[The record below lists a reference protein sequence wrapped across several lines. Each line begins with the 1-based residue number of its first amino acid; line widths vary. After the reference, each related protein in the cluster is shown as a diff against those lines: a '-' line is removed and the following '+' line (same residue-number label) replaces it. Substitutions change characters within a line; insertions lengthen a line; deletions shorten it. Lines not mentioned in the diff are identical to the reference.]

1 MQKLIDTLVFLLT
14 RPPLLAK
21 EASLSAYGKARIWY
35 ARKVSFK
42 SGLQDVFLIVL
53 GILSAGLG
61 LKGFLLPNHF
71 LDGGATGIALL
82 TARFSE
88 IPFAVLLV
96 AVNLPFIIIG
106 HQLIS
111 SQFAYRTVLAIIGLA
126 LATTFIPYPVITQ
139 DKLLVAVFGG
149 FFLGAGIG
157 FSVRGG
163 AVIDGTEV
171 LAIALSRK
179 TGLTIGDVILIFNIL
194 IFSVAAYLINME
206 TALYAVLTY
215 MAASKAVDFF
225 IEGIEEYTGVS
236 IVSVHC
242 DEIRDFIIYEMGRG
256 VTVYSGKRGYGK
268 RGLTVADVEV
278 VYTVVTRLEVNRLKT
293 EIAKIDPHAF
303 VVMSGVKDVVGG
315 VVKKRRLS
323 H

>member
-14 RPPLLAK
+14 RPPQLAK

-171 LAIALSRK
+171 LAIYISKISSLSV
-179 TGLTIGDVILIFNIL
+179 GDGILFFNVI
-194 IFSVAAYLINME
+194 IFSTAALLFDVEVAMY
-206 TALYAVLTY
+206 ALLTY
-215 MAASKAVDFF
+215 FSTSKMVDF
-225 IEGIEEYTGVS
+225 IVYGIEEYVS
-236 IVSVHC
+236 LMIVSDYSDYLKEKIKKISGDTHLTVIKGKKGNSEE
-242 DEIRDFIIYEMGRG
+242 EIDIIY
-256 VTVYSGKRGYGK
+256 VV
-268 RGLTVADVEV
+268 VA
-278 VYTVVTRLEVNRLKT
+278 RLELTKLKN
-293 EIAKIDPHAF
+293 EIAYIDPF
-303 VVMSGVKDVVGG
+303 S
-315 VVKKRRLS
+315 S
-323 H
+323 